1 MGTRLDQIS
10 RVSTDAKRII
20 GTVVVAVVAMTGV
33 AVSVMAI
40 VVGGV
45 NARIDGL
52 EADMLGM
59 DATLRTVEIAL
70 GKLDERLDT
79 LERAI
84 LPAALPP
91 ADLRRWP

>member
-1 MGTRLDQIS
+1 MGTRPDHNS
-10 RVSTDAKRII
+10 RVSTDTERII

-40 VVGGV
+40 RVGGV

-52 EADMLGM
+52 EADVLGM

-70 GKLDERLDT
+70 GKLDHRLDT

-91 ADLRRWP
+91 ADLRRRP

>member
-1 MGTRLDQIS
+1 MRTRPDHNS
-10 RVSTDAKRII
+10 RVSTDAKRIT

-33 AVSVMAI
+33 AVSVKAI
-40 VVGGV
+40 LIGGV

-52 EADMLGM
+52 EADVLGM

-70 GKLDERLDT
+70 GKLDHRLDT

-91 ADLRRWP
+91 ADLRRRP

>member
-1 MGTRLDQIS
+1 MGTRPDHNS

-40 VVGGV
+40 LVGGV

-52 EADMLGM
+52 EADVLGM
-59 DATLRTVEIAL
+59 DAPLRTVEIAL
-70 GKLDERLDT
+70 GKLDHRLDT

-91 ADLRRWP
+91 ADLRRRT